1 MTYGYAIKI
10 NDLEN
15 MHCVRNAGVA
25 GSNPTTPTK
34 ISLGFLP
41 VFPSIFKSNHRT
53 RCFAARGIRRVVQE
67 VGMMVF
73 VSSRQNLG
81 RHAWQKDIGPHS
93 RRAFSREFC
102 QDVSP
107 SSIRG
112 RGECRMPDAP
122 AASCAH
128 GVTSMHT
135 SIHSE
140 PPETHRHSR
149 TQWFYGLYRA
159 LPGDRLSCHRRL
171 AEDGTSARLGVSTSA
186 RLDAGVEASGP
197 HDFTVRI
204 SAVRQHAADRS
215 QTEVRPA
222 ITCPA

>member
-15 MHCVRNAGVA
+15 MHCVRDAGVA
-25 GSNPTTPTK
+25 GSNPATPTK

-81 RHAWQKDIGPHS
+81 RHAWQKDIGPRS

-140 PPETHRHSR
+140 PPESPDIPARNGFNSL
-149 TQWFYGLYRA
+149 FRA

-171 AEDGTSARLGVSTSA
+171 AEDGASRPVGRERLRKT
-186 RLDAGVEASGP
+186 
-197 HDFTVRI
+197 
-204 SAVRQHAADRS
+204 
-215 QTEVRPA
+215 
-222 ITCPA
+222 